1 MLNFIEYTV
10 SYQEHLG
17 YVAALLG
24 ALSFLP
30 QLIKVWRFRSVKDIW
45 NGMYVIYAV
54 SVILWL
60 AYGIIIKSAPLIT
73 AEILALV
80 LVSGILIM
88 KYIWR

>member
-30 QLIKVWRFRSVKDIW
+30 QLIKVLRFRSVKDI
-45 NGMYVIYAV
+45 
-54 SVILWL
+54 SQ
-60 AYGIIIKSAPLIT
+60 PLCT
-73 AEILALV
+73 
-80 LVSGILIM
+80 
-88 KYIWR
+88 

>member
-30 QLIKVWRFRSVKDIW
+30 QLIKYGDFARLR
-45 NGMYVIYAV
+45 IYQ
-54 SVILWL
+54 
-60 AYGIIIKSAPLIT
+60 PPCT
-73 AEILALV
+73 
-80 LVSGILIM
+80 
-88 KYIWR
+88 

>member
-10 SYQEHLG
+10 PYQEHLG

-30 QLIKVWRFRSVKDIW
+30 QLIKVWRFRSVKDISLA
-45 NGMYVIYAV
+45 MYIIYTT

-73 AEILALV
+73 AEILTLV
-80 LVSGILIM
+80 LVSAILIM
-88 KYIWR
+88 KYMWR